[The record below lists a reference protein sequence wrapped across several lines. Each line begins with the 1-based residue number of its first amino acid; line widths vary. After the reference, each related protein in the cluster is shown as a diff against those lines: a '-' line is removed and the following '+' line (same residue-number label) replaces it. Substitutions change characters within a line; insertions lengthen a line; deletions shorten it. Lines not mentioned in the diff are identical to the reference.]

1 MGQLVGQFLLDR
13 DGVVRWTFT
22 ELGDSGR
29 HMFGAAERRR
39 TDVGG
44 LAARALSRV
53 QGAEFEVAGE
63 LTGRSLS
70 MSDRV
75 DIGPLQP
82 GERAPNVVLDAITR
96 EGKIAI
102 DDFRGQKP
110 VLVGLFRGLHCA
122 FCRRHIAALAQ
133 LDPAL
138 REQGVESLTVVN
150 TPIER
155 ARLYLRYHPLP
166 LLAAADPERTSHRAF
181 GLPNLEFTEN
191 ETAWP
196 YKVSMAQASGL
207 QIDLPASFPVRWV
220 RWRREKSS
228 TRRTAMK

>member
-1 MGQLVGQFLLDR
+1 
-13 DGVVRWTFT
+13 
-22 ELGDSGR
+22 
-29 HMFGAAERRR
+29 
-39 TDVGG
+39 
-44 LAARALSRV
+44 
-53 QGAEFEVAGE
+53 
-63 LTGRSLS
+63 
-70 MSDRV
+70 MSAQ
-75 DIGPLQP
+75 IEMQPLQP
-82 GERAPNVVLDAITR
+82 GDRAPNFVLDAITR

-181 GLPNLEFTEN
+181 GLPNLEFTQN

-207 QIDLPASFPVRWV
+207 QIDLPELPGPMGAMAAGEILDKKDGYEMTEADQQMSATGHGQLVGQFLLDREGIVRWSFTEV
-220 RWRREKSS
+220 PEGGRYMFQAAS
-228 TRRTAMK
+228 TQELMSAVSKVAN